1 MDALTTLH
9 ARREVERE
17 QCGNTAVLA
26 HQLQALLDEL
36 KPDRRSRLGVR
47 RVEDREHWAR
57 EQPREVR
64 MHVGVEEVCVLT
76 SDDVRR
82 SSMAPSSDPVS
93 EFLEAL
99 GVELVGGH
107 RAGPEDHDLVDDR
120 APSSRWLQDGPPTIA
135 LWDVGQ

>member
-1 MDALTTLH
+1 EPGEWSLTTMWPAEVWSPAQRIDGARVAVMDALTTLH

-64 MHVGVEEVCVLT
+64 MHVGVEEVCV
-76 SDDVRR
+76 
-82 SSMAPSSDPVS
+82 
-93 EFLEAL
+93 
-99 GVELVGGH
+99 
-107 RAGPEDHDLVDDR
+107 
-120 APSSRWLQDGPPTIA
+120 
-135 LWDVGQ
+135 